1 MVAISIIMSTLS
13 IFQIETSFD
22 VQMFLSKMFRQ
33 QGKVARIFLFTR
45 CSERFYNGCTS
56 ACRAECPVYTLPPL
70 FNMANTISYQPAPVV
85 APAVTPMPTNVPS
98 YAQPPA
104 STVVTQTKLVPP
116 SVPSNNPKPA
126 SKSTQRIHDGLKGVA
141 ATTGKIA
148 DRILTHP
155 TKMKTEIE
163 MAQKVHTQYGEII
176 RTAAMLCEES
186 EKLQGA
192 VSEIQ
197 KTKDWLG
204 DQCGGTQNTAIN
216 NFGAGMQTFN
226 SFQALYVSQEQ

>member
-1 MVAISIIMSTLS
+1 MT
-13 IFQIETSFD
+13 
-22 VQMFLSKMFRQ
+22 
-33 QGKVARIFLFTR
+33 
-45 CSERFYNGCTS
+45 
-56 ACRAECPVYTLPPL
+56 
-70 FNMANTISYQPAPVV
+70 NTISYQPTPVV

-104 STVVTQTKLVPP
+104 STVVTQTKPVPP

-141 ATTGKIA
+141 TTTGQIA

-155 TKMKTEIE
+155 TEMKAEIE
-163 MAQKVHTQYGEII
+163 RAQKVHTQYGEII
-176 RTAAMLCEES
+176 RTASGICEEN

-197 KTKDWLG
+197 KTKDWLS
-204 DQCGGTQNTAIN
+204 DQGGIQNTAVN
-216 NFGAGMQTFN
+216 NVSAGIPTFKSLQDLVRQSGAIK
-226 SFQALYVSQEQ
+226 